1 MTLKSWPILS
11 QSHTR
16 TTFTVSLS
24 VSHQSL
30 FTFMWLST
38 SLFLVKTVQ
47 QSDTTILETVG
58 YPMQCV
64 HAHHLPSSLGP
75 VMVVSYL
82 FDC

>member
-1 MTLKSWPILS
+1 
-11 QSHTR
+11 
-16 TTFTVSLS
+16 
-24 VSHQSL
+24 
-30 FTFMWLST
+30 MWLST